1 VTTAGSW
8 VVLALALPRP
18 GELVIACEWPN
29 VNVEPSTGTIGADRA
44 GEAVGR
50 ARELWTSTC
59 RSARDGRDPHA
70 TGTSRA
76 ACARSRC
83 TSVGSRSIQKPAV
96 QGQRTAAPAGSL
108 AEGSVS
114 TGARIWRIAR
124 LLRFRGKDLLS
135 RQSGAPD
142 RLAAPGARARART
155 RAGAWRPTVTTTSG
169 PTAWRDP
176 QVATSRCHVPH
187 ASRPALMPA
196 GTC

>member
-1 VTTAGSW
+1 MTTAGSW

-114 TGARIWRIAR
+114 TGARIWRDAGR
-124 LLRFRGKDLLS
+124 TSSTVSRPHSCRRVYGSQRGRRDSLCPGS
-135 RQSGAPD
+135 GRVRRQRRHRRCECFGPTEVIH
-142 RLAAPGARARART
+142 RRTPGLAAF
-155 RAGAWRPTVTTTSG
+155 
-169 PTAWRDP
+169 RDP
-176 QVATSRCHVPH
+176 VCNSDGH
-187 ASRPALMPA
+187 
-196 GTC
+196 G